1 MPVLRQIKLNDIA
14 FDLPSVSDT
23 AVSLSSVVA
32 QVGCTADQM
41 TEALKKI
48 SELMKQMDWATTEIT
63 AIKDSMN
70 DLRYDID
77 CADAACNARTDLVE
91 LQVSELRSVLDAK
104 TENPNQKGG
113 LEISNRIVPS
123 EDFLILGGIGWSGEI
138 IDMDKTNMFL
148 N

>member
-14 FDLPSVSDT
+14 FDLPSVSDA

-63 AIKDSMN
+63 AIKDSMS
-70 DLRYDID
+70 DLRYNIE

-91 LQVSELRSVLDAK
+91 LQVSELRSALDAK

-113 LEISNRIVPS
+113 LEISNRIIPS
-123 EDFLILGGIGWSGEI
+123 ENFLILGDIGWSEEI
-138 IDMDKTNMFL
+138 LDIDKTNMFL

>member
-41 TEALKKI
+41 TEALRKI

-63 AIKDSMN
+63 AIKDSMS
-70 DLRYDID
+70 DLKYDIE

-91 LQVSELRSVLDAK
+91 LQVNELRSVLDAK
-104 TENPNQKGG
+104 TENPNQKSG

-123 EDFLILGGIGWSGEI
+123 EDFLILGDIGWSEEI
-138 IDMDKTNMFL
+138 IDIDKTNMFL

>member
-1 MPVLRQIKLNDIA
+1 MSVLRQIKLNDIA

-41 TEALKKI
+41 TEALRKI

-63 AIKDSMN
+63 AIKDSMS
-70 DLRYDID
+70 DLKYDIE
-77 CADAACNARTDLVE
+77 CADAACNARTDWIE
-91 LQVSELRSVLDAK
+91 LQVNELRSALDAK

-113 LEISNRIVPS
+113 LEIFSRIVPCD
-123 EDFLILGGIGWSGEI
+123 EFLKIEG
-138 IDMDKTNMFL
+138 NMFL
-148 N
+148 D

>member
-63 AIKDSMN
+63 AIKDSMS

-91 LQVSELRSVLDAK
+91 LKVNELRSVLDAK

-123 EDFLILGGIGWSGEI
+123 EDFLILGGVGWSGEI

>member
-1 MPVLRQIKLNDIA
+1 MSVLTQIKSNDIV
-14 FDLPSVSDT
+14 FDLPSVSD
-23 AVSLSSVVA
+23 AVVSLSSVVA

-41 TEALKKI
+41 TEALRKI

-63 AIKDSMN
+63 AIKDSMS
-70 DLRYDID
+70 DLKYEVE
-77 CADAACNARTDLVE
+77 CADAACSARTDLVE
-91 LQVSELRSVLDAK
+91 LQVSELRSALDAK
-104 TENPNQKGG
+104 TENPNQKDG

-123 EDFLILGGIGWSGEI
+123 EDFLILGGIGWSEEI

>member
-41 TEALKKI
+41 TEALRKL

-63 AIKDSMN
+63 AIKDSIS
-70 DLRYDID
+70 DLRYNIE

-91 LQVSELRSVLDAK
+91 LQVNELRSVLDAK

-113 LEISNRIVPS
+113 LEFSNRIIPS
-123 EDFLILGGIGWSGEI
+123 ENFLILGGIGWSEEI
-138 IDMDKTNMFL
+138 IDIDKTNMFL

>member
-1 MPVLRQIKLNDIA
+1 MPVLKQIKLNDIT

-41 TEALKKI
+41 TKALKDLAD
-48 SELMKQMDWATTEIT
+48 LMKRVDWATTEIT
-63 AIKDSMN
+63 AIKDSMS
-70 DLRYDID
+70 DLRYDIE

-91 LQVSELRSVLDAK
+91 LRVNELRSVLDAK

-123 EDFLILGGIGWSGEI
+123 EEFLILGDIGWSDDI
-138 IDMDKTNMFL
+138 VDMHKTNMFL